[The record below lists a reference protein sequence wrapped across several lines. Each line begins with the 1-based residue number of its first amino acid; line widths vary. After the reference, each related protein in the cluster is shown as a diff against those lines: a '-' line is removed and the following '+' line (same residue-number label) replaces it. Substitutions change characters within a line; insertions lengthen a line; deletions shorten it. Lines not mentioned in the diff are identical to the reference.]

1 MTDYRSSDLETR
13 VCKIISDDLCFADLN
28 VNDDL
33 VQDFGADQLDML
45 GLAMRLE
52 EEFGL
57 SEKSIREETLI
68 LESTVRKCVELVTN
82 CMRRTRDTDCQPL
95 RHGEL

>member
-1 MTDYRSSDLETR
+1 
-13 VCKIISDDLCFADLN
+13 VCNIISDDLCLAHLN
-28 VNDDL
+28 VTDDL

-68 LESTVRKCVELVTN
+68 MESTVGKCVELVTD
-82 CMRRTRDTDCQPL
+82 CMLRTRDTDCQSL